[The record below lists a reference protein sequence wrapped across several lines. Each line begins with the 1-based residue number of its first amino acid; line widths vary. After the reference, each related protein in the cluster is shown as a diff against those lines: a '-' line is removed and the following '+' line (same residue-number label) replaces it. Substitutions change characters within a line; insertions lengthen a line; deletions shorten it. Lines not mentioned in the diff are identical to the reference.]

1 MRDAVII
8 IIYFSVKKFYSE
20 TREKRKNNV
29 LLVTFRKSVIT
40 EGRFSFFGQKLVL
53 MLNYWS
59 DFSDVR
65 RSTMTEPFN

>member
-29 LLVTFRKSVIT
+29 LLVTFRKSVIN

-65 RSTMTEPFN
+65 R